1 MEAEEAEDNLYT
13 TIENVYLNAR
23 NSQQQYIS
31 AKKAYE
37 SARLSYELAVEQ
49 VKLGMKNIA
58 EMEQERSTYM
68 SAELSLAQSKYM
80 ALYNLQVLKFYTGIE
95 INI

>member
-1 MEAEEAEDNLYT
+1 
-13 TIENVYLNAR
+13 
-23 NSQQQYIS
+23 
-31 AKKAYE
+31 
-37 SARLSYELAVEQ
+37 
-49 VKLGMKNIA
+49 MKNIA

-68 SAELSLAQSKYM
+68 AAELSLAQAKYM